1 MKLIFATNS
10 PRRKELLK
18 EFNIDVEF
26 VSHLF
31 NEDSMSKDKDPPSY
45 CRAMADEKTSSLIH
59 LYPENPII
67 AADTIVV
74 SPNNKIFEKPKSRE
88 EAFRMLSS
96 LSGNKHSVL
105 TGVDLKFPQQG
116 INFNFIEKTLVEF
129 NELKEEEIRYY
140 IEKYNPLD
148 KSGSYGIQDF
158 SSIFVKSIEGC
169 YFNVVGLPLSSLFF
183 HLKKY
188 KIVQFA

>member
-1 MKLIFATNS
+1 MKIIFATNS

-31 NEDSMSKDKDPPSY
+31 NEDSMSRDKDPSSY
-45 CRAMADEKTSSLIH
+45 CRAMADKKTSSLIH
-59 LYPENPII
+59 LYPDNPII
-67 AADTIVV
+67 SADTIVV
-74 SPNNKIFEKPKSRE
+74 SPNNKIFEKPKSKE

-105 TGVDLKFPQQG
+105 TGVDLKFPQQA

-129 NELKEEEIRYY
+129 NELEEEEIRYY
-140 IEKYNPLD
+140 IERYNPLD

>member
-31 NEDSMSKDKDPPSY
+31 NEDSMSRDKDPSSY

-59 LYPENPII
+59 RYPKNPII
-67 AADTIVV
+67 SADTIVV
-74 SPNNKIFEKPKSRE
+74 SPNNKIFEKPKSKE

-105 TGVDLKFPQQG
+105 TGVDLKFPHQG

-129 NELKEEEIRYY
+129 NELEEEEIRYY